1 MSDSSRLRGL
11 QPEIINAE
19 DIFRDQRVNRNMGAG
34 WGDIREFAQPGG
46 APSPIKNKYTNCCVH
61 GGLYVIHSLCLRSHL
76 HTVVSR
82 GLTMKAK
89 KGKEVVG
96 SGSDH
101 GVMGETFKKQKT

>member
-46 APSPIKNKYTNCCVH
+46 APSPIKNKYTNC
-61 GGLYVIHSLCLRSHL
+61 
-76 HTVVSR
+76 
-82 GLTMKAK
+82 
-89 KGKEVVG
+89 
-96 SGSDH
+96 
-101 GVMGETFKKQKT
+101 